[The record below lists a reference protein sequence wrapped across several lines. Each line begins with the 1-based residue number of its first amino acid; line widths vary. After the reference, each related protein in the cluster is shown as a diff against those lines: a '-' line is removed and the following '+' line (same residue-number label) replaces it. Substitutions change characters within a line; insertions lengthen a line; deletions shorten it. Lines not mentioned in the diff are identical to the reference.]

1 MAAPRARA
9 ATLLLLAL
17 HVYSTFAATLQT
29 NSFNLSNKSS
39 SDVSSLSI
47 VNVPSNDVSH
57 DDCFNPTASHRKLY
71 PVRFHDCNNALNEL
85 YDFQNPYRLMTFA
98 RRVSVGFKVPSVF
111 RDGSCVI
118 SIDVMND
125 ADSDRFRPIEVHS
138 KAKEIA
144 SRCTE
149 GDLRFG
155 GRAKTGPLKVVDVL
169 VFGREWP
176 PKTGAV
182 EPAGLDGNVVVARE
196 LLNGPNSNALNEPSP
211 SLAKLS
217 VVNSTG
223 RNNKLSLH
231 ASQSGSDL
239 KCYDP
244 PLPRER
250 LWPIDVKDCEM
261 AGEAIVR
268 GRRGDQ
274 KYTFSRET
282 VDTKLYYPLP
292 FTYRY
297 KSCVVHLDMDNDSD
311 QETVRLSI
319 VEATAWV
326 LAHKCSGE
334 EVSVEQYGGWGKVA
348 AGSRGLI
355 KVWVY
360 GRLWPPPVG
369 GAQNVTNLVL
379 TQPAS
384 SIDSE

>member
-9 ATLLLLAL
+9 AALLLLAL
-17 HVYSTFAATLQT
+17 LVYSTFAATLQT
-29 NSFNLSNKSS
+29 NSLNLSNTSS
-39 SDVSSLSI
+39 SDASRLSI
-47 VNVPSNDVSH
+47 SNIPSNDIGNG
-57 DDCFNPTASHRKLY
+57 DCFNPTAAHRGLY
-71 PVRFHDCNNALNEL
+71 PVRFDDCDNALEEL
-85 YDFQNPYRLMTFA
+85 FDFRDPFSSVIFA
-98 RRVSVGFKVPSVF
+98 RRKHIGFELPKVF
-111 RDGSCVI
+111 RNGSCVI

-125 ADSDRFRPIEVHS
+125 ADSDKLRPIVVYH
-138 KAKEIA
+138 KARELA
-144 SRCTE
+144 LRCTE
-149 GDLRFG
+149 GTFRFG
-155 GRAKTGPLKVVDVL
+155 GRAKTGPLMVVDVL
-169 VFGREWP
+169 VFGRVWP
-176 PKTGAV
+176 PEVGAV
-182 EPAGLDGNVVVARE
+182 ELAGLDSDVVVARE
-196 LLNGPNSNALNEPSP
+196 LLSGPNSNSPNEPSP
-211 SLAKLS
+211 NLTKSS
-217 VVNSTG
+217 VVNNTG
-223 RNNKLSLH
+223 RNNKLSFY
-231 ASQSGSDL
+231 ASQSGANL

-250 LWPIDVKDCEM
+250 MWPIDVKDCEM

-274 KYTFSRET
+274 KYIFSRDT
-282 VDTKLYYPLP
+282 IDTKLYYPLP

-334 EVSVEQYGGWGKVA
+334 EVSEARYGGWGKVS

-369 GAQNVTNLVL
+369 AQNVTSLVL
-379 TQPAS
+379 TRPAS